1 MFRRRLLGAAGYAGK
16 VPPEFN
22 RGTAKRTDRQNGGN
36 QHELDNDE
44 NLRRLP
50 VLHQWHIMTSA
61 LTSCRAGGVSK

>member
-44 NLRRLP
+44 NL
-50 VLHQWHIMTSA
+50 
-61 LTSCRAGGVSK
+61 